1 MNKILILSTLGM
13 YYEGITSVIYN
24 YSSELYCKNIE
35 FHFVAYED
43 VDENLKNKFEKIGVV
58 HVLPDRKENFVRYV
72 QSLYRVLMNGFDVVH
87 IHGNSGTMCIET
99 VLAKLNQ
106 VKKIIIQNHSVTCNH
121 PWLNVVMKKIAF
133 ATSDKKLAVSK
144 ESGDWLY
151 GKIPY
156 TIINNAIDLNKYF
169 FDESNRKGI
178 RSKYGLTKEIVIG
191 NVARFTS
198 EKNHLFLIETFS
210 KLVVVFPDIKLLLLG
225 DGPQLEEI
233 KKLVQDRKIDKN
245 IIFTG
250 RVSNPEIYYS
260 AMDLFMFPSRY
271 ESLGLVLIEA
281 QANGLKCIASTNIPR
296 VSNCSRT
303 VEYLSTD
310 NEVLWIETA
319 KKCINQYDSSFRI
332 SQALMNKKHI
342 VEGGFDIETEAEK
355 LRTIYEE

>member
-1 MNKILILSTLGM
+1 MKKILVLSTLGM

-24 YSSELYCKNIE
+24 YSSKLYCKNID

-43 VDENLKNKFEKIGVV
+43 VDEDLKKKFEKIGVV
-58 HVLPDRKENFVRYV
+58 HIVPDRKENFARYV
-72 QSLYRVLMNGFDVVH
+72 QSLYKVMMNDFDVVH

-99 VLAKLNQ
+99 ILAKLNRI
-106 VKKIIIQNHSVTCNH
+106 KKIIIQNHSVTCNH
-121 PWLNVVMKKIAF
+121 PWLNIVLKKIAF
-133 ATSDKKLAVSK
+133 ATSDENLAVSK

-151 GKIPY
+151 GKVPY
-156 TIINNAIDLNKYF
+156 KIMNNAIDLNRYF
-169 FDESNRKGI
+169 FNENNRLEI
-178 RSKYGLTKEIVIG
+178 RSKYGLTKEILIG

-198 EKNHLFLIETFS
+198 EKNHLFLIEIFS
-210 KLVVVFPDIKLLLLG
+210 KLVIMFPNIKLLLIG
-225 DGPQLEEI
+225 DGPQLEDI
-233 KKLVQDRKIDKN
+233 KQLAQDRKIDKN

-260 AMDLFMFPSRY
+260 AMDLFMFPSQY

-296 VSNCSRT
+296 VSNCSST

-310 NEVLWIETA
+310 NEVLWLETA

-332 SQALMNKKHI
+332 SHALKNKKHI
-342 VEGGFDIETEAEK
+342 VECGFDIETEAEK
-355 LRTIYEE
+355 LRIIYQE